1 MFSGD
6 SRGLVSSRGPI
17 QRATLHQERFIIVSR
32 HPPPLPSSP
41 FLQSRYPKP
50 LRRIMRRAFTHPC
63 RVSRAFNVELAWDF
77 CSGNKPAT
85 QEFYRWPCFST
96 GPRRGFSSTGVPIR
110 VGVIPSFCILNHNTN
125 RRENT
130 RGIKEKFDEWV
141 LKNN

>member
-32 HPPPLPSSP
+32 HPPPLPSSR

-77 CSGNKPAT
+77 LQWEQTSNVGILPVAVFFHGSPSWLLVHRCTDS
-85 QEFYRWPCFST
+85 
-96 GPRRGFSSTGVPIR
+96 RRGYS
-110 VGVIPSFCILNHNTN
+110 ILLYFKPQYQP
-125 RRENT
+125 T
-130 RGIKEKFDEWV
+130 RKYQGDKGKV
-141 LKNN
+141 